1 MCWSFI
7 ACSNTFQDDNRVKKC
22 AKHVNDKGADVFVK
36 DLIVLWF
43 NFIGGMI
50 LFTVIIYYW

>member
-1 MCWSFI
+1 MAYSK
-7 ACSNTFQDDNRVKKC
+7 TFQDDNIVKKC